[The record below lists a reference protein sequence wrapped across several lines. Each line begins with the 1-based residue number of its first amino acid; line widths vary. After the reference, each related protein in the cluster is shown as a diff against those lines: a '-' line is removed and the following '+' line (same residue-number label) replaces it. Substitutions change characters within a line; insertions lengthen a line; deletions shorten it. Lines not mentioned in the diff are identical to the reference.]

1 MEMTTIIYK
10 TKDCSKEIIVH
21 DVENVSYNSASKVLT
36 IGSRTG
42 WGYLDIADIE
52 YFNIYQEVKGMTIRL
67 QKKGCDKDIY
77 YYDVEYAYYIKD
89 FKCMLML
96 LRTKDTE
103 INLNADEIE
112 FIEIQDNEIWR

>member
-1 MEMTTIIYK
+1 MILRCDILYLVREVKGIEMTTIIYK

-52 YFNIYQEVKGMTIRL
+52 YFNIY
-67 QKKGCDKDIY
+67 
-77 YYDVEYAYYIKD
+77 
-89 FKCMLML
+89 
-96 LRTKDTE
+96 
-103 INLNADEIE
+103 
-112 FIEIQDNEIWR
+112 

>member
-1 MEMTTIIYK
+1 
-10 TKDCSKEIIVH
+10 
-21 DVENVSYNSASKVLT
+21 
-36 IGSRTG
+36 
-42 WGYLDIADIE
+42 
-52 YFNIYQEVKGMTIRL
+52 MTIRL

-112 FIEIQDNEIWR
+112 FIKIQDNEIWR